1 MSKQGALTVMV
12 EVADE
17 NVAGLR
23 KMLNQIGDA
32 VGDASCPIQFS
43 RLTTV
48 HFMRWV
54 VLDASD
60 VRGESVPARLILSTN
75 YDLPLEDHLRELI
88 DVIGPVLHDIY
99 SQCKGYQK
107 NQDLLTFLS
116 RLRVN
121 YSAFYVGTHGRS
133 VEQIHQEKFLRER
146 IQDFLDHDGASR
158 TTPANPQKLRED
170 IQAFVS
176 GHPDLQWA
184 RAPQATFLST
194 LQYFSIPI
202 LLFLALVA
210 SYVLAPLFLP
220 VPWWALPLATLGILL
235 ALFLLLVVWRQAVI
249 LKEKQESQDAVKI
262 NVQRVQQLV
271 EREDHLVQNQLSHLV
286 EIKPGWFRLATLR
299 LVLGAI
305 NVLARYVYIRGSL
318 GGIPTIHFAR
328 WVILDQGRRLLF
340 FSNFDGSWENY
351 LGDFIDKAA
360 IGLTAVWSNTVGCP
374 RAQGL
379 VNLGARDEQRFKSW
393 TRDHQI
399 LTNVWYSA
407 YEDLAVENINN
418 NTKIRDGLFANLG
431 PEAAQEWLNRL

>member
-1 MSKQGALTVMV
+1 MSKHGALTVIV
-12 EVADE
+12 EVANE

-23 KMLNQIGDA
+23 KMLNQIGD
-32 VGDASCPIQFS
+32 VINDAKCPIQFS

-54 VLDASD
+54 VLDADD

-75 YDLPLEDHLRELI
+75 YDMPLEDHLRELK
-88 DVIGPVLHDIY
+88 DVVGPVLIDIY

-107 NQDLLTFLS
+107 DQDLLTFL
-116 RLRVN
+116 RRHRVN

-133 VEQIHQEKFLRER
+133 VEQIRQEKSLREK
-146 IQDFLDHDGASR
+146 IQDFLDRDGAGR
-158 TTPANPQKLRED
+158 TSPANPQKLRED

-176 GHPDLQWA
+176 GHPDFRWA
-184 RAPQATFLST
+184 RLPQASFLST
-194 LQYFSIPI
+194 LQHFSIPI
-202 LLFLALVA
+202 LLLVALVA

-249 LKEKQESQDAVKI
+249 VREKQESEDVVKI
-262 NVQRVQQLV
+262 NVQRVQELV

-305 NVLARYVYIRGSL
+305 NVLARYVYIHGSL

-328 WVILDQGRRLLF
+328 WVILDKGRRLLF

-379 VNLGARDEQRFKSW
+379 VNEGARDEQRFKSW

-399 LTNVWYSA
+399 RTEVWYSA
-407 YEDLAVENINN
+407 YEDLTVENINN

-431 PEAAQEWLNRL
+431 PDAAQEWLNRL